1 MDKAGVGY
9 ASVTGLEKKYVMD
22 ALDNGR
28 LSQGK
33 YVAEFEK
40 GFAHAHG
47 QKYGVMCNSGTT
59 ALQLALATLKET
71 DNWVSSVSAGIL

>member
-28 LSQGK
+28 LDRK
-33 YVAEFEK
+33 
-40 GFAHAHG
+40 
-47 QKYGVMCNSGTT
+47 
-59 ALQLALATLKET
+59 
-71 DNWVSSVSAGIL
+71 SVV

>member
-28 LSQGK
+28 LSQGE
-33 YVAEFEK
+33 YVAKFEK

-59 ALQLALATLKET
+59 ALQLALAT
-71 DNWVSSVSAGIL
+71 